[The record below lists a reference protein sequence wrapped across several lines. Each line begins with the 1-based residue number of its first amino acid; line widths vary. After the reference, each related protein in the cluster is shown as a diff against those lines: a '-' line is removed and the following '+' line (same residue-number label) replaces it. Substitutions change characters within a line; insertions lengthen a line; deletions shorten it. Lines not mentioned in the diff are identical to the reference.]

1 MGYPAE
7 RPAPRPRIP
16 TRYVLFQDEYHD
28 LTEADA
34 EDALSVMDAGLIR
47 EGYSH
52 LNAKIPKPEGGE
64 DELGYD
70 TYGWGEHIS
79 RKYAGQRRASDLTA
93 AGG

>member
-1 MGYPAE
+1 
-7 RPAPRPRIP
+7 
-16 TRYVLFQDEYHD
+16 
-28 LTEADA
+28 
-34 EDALSVMDAGLIR
+34 MDAGLIR
-47 EGYSH
+47 EGYYSH